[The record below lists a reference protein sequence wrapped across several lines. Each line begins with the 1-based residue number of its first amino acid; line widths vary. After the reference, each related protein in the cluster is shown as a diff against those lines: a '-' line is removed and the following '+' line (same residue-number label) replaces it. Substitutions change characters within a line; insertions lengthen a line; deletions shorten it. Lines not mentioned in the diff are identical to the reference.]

1 MKTDYDGL
9 DDGLLLALIEAQ
21 ERLNDDER
29 LGHAE
34 PTSQMIEQ
42 AAVNLRARLNRED
55 GDALLALSH
64 SLKAAVDMG
73 QDERLSFHSPT
84 RAEVAHAKAMLYR
97 KLLSGGDGGEREVRP
112 SPRRKQLASRS
123 LTVVSSLSRASS
135 GLRTAYLQGKT
146 RGSQVLVPP
155 AAPRVRVI
163 EAAPPLGPP
172 EQAAV
177 EDWHVSVHEARRDAG
192 EWTGFLSVADTRDE
206 TDDVAEESRESA
218 EQPTASVP
226 PGWTRIID
234 ARIPLD
240 LPEDAA
246 RSIRTQRFYE
256 LRRAV
261 KIVFDYTASAS
272 ALVVLS
278 PLFAG
283 IAVVI
288 RVTSPGPAFFTQT
301 RVGQNGQVFRL
312 IKFRTM
318 YIDADIRLAELVH
331 NDDLNPRRLLDLES
345 DPRITPIGRVLR
357 KYSVNE
363 FPQLLNVV
371 TGSMSIVGPR
381 PHYPNEVSRYSKAMR
396 RCLLVKP
403 GATGLWQ
410 VSGRGDLTWD
420 ETEDLDL
427 RYIDEWSLR
436 LDWTIIWKTLG
447 ALIRGDGAY

>member
-21 ERLNDDER
+21 EGLSDDER

-42 AAVNLRARLNRED
+42 AAVNLRARLDRED
-55 GDALLALSH
+55 GDALLALTH

-73 QDERLSFHSPT
+73 RDERLSFHSPT
-84 RAEVAHAKAMLYR
+84 SAEVAQAKAALYR
-97 KLLSGGDGGEREVRP
+97 KLLGGGDGEREVRP

-135 GLRTAYLQGKT
+135 GLRSAYLQGKT
-146 RGSQVLVPP
+146 RGSPVLVAP

-163 EAAPPLGPP
+163 EAAPLFGPP
-172 EQAAV
+172 ERAAV
-177 EDWHVSVHEARRDAG
+177 EDWRVSVHEARRETG
-192 EWTGFLSVADTRDE
+192 EWADFLSDADTRDE
-206 TDDVAEESRESA
+206 IADMVEELSDSPD
-218 EQPTASVP
+218 QQKASVP
-226 PGWTRIID
+226 RGWTRIID
-234 ARIPLD
+234 DRMPLD
-240 LPEDAA
+240 LPEGAA
-246 RSIRTQRFYE
+246 RSIKNQRFYE
-256 LRRAV
+256 LRTAV
-261 KIVFDYTASAS
+261 KTVLDYTASAS

-288 RVTSPGPAFFTQT
+288 RVTSPGPAFFTQP
-301 RVGQNGQVFRL
+301 RVGRNGRVFRL

-318 YIDADIRLAELVH
+318 YIDADIRLAELVQD
-331 NDDLNPRRLLDLES
+331 DDLNSGRLLELES
-345 DPRITPIGRVLR
+345 DPRITPVGRVLR
-357 KYSVNE
+357 KYSLNE
-363 FPQLLNVV
+363 FPQLINVL

-381 PHYPNEVSRYSKAMR
+381 PPLPNEVSRYSKAMR
-396 RCLLVKP
+396 RRLLVKP

-436 LDWTIIWKTLG
+436 LDVTIIWKTLG